1 MISGRIVWR
10 CRRSD
15 IIISKGWKGSRKELH
30 KKRIARRDRCMLGK
44 LAAACIAVCVAGA
57 VQGNGNAVYAQGTGT
72 AKIHFLTFEGNTE
85 GVLLESRDANGNPVF
100 GMINSGEDWDYP
112 KGDNARYPL
121 RSGIVINEGYDQ
133 EVRDYL
139 TKMGVNKHNF
149 QFYIATHPHSD
160 HIGTADLVIREFQPQ
175 NLYIMPYDD
184 SMIDTSQT
192 EVHLWDNQ
200 YVYDQALE
208 AAEEVGTN
216 VIQDINDR
224 NSAFSLGSFQIQIV
238 NYDPSYQN
246 QKTYDANWF
255 CLGVIAQA
263 NGNTAFLTSDMCD
276 DDGDLTRVMQ
286 NYPQA
291 NNLEVLEAN
300 HHGSFDSMTDAFVE
314 AASPDVMIQP
324 GAFSNLKTSRVNLIG
339 SLNTRLF
346 SLPSYTEQDAV
357 VVELGTDQV
366 TTSADESFR
375 IYTDA
380 DGHLRA
386 YQDGLWCRGLFEQNG
401 VQYYAK
407 ENGILAVNEDIYDE
421 ETNRTYHADQNGHV
435 TMIGG
440 WVTENGQKYYVDENN
455 NYKKGWLEVS
465 GNRYYLDPRTGAMQT
480 GWVIDNG
487 QWYLMSEEDGRMLK
501 GWQKVGVDWYYLD
514 ENTGVMQK
522 NCWIQDPA
530 SGVVYWLRDWGGRAY
545 SMTTRI
551 DGYSIRFDGDGKV
564 IGPTWIRYNG
574 TWGYLSNGQ
583 LSHGW
588 VKDGIDWY
596 YFNEDGTMKT
606 NELCTIDGN
615 IYYFRDWGGMQYNA
629 WYQNPSDGNW
639 YYLRDWGAALNTGWN
654 YIDENWYYFDP
665 DCTMKKDELC
675 RIGND
680 LYYFRSWGAMQY
692 NAWYQNPSDGNW
704 YYLRSWGGALNT
716 GWNYIDQNWY
726 YFNSDC
732 TMKKNEFCWLNG
744 NLYYF
749 RDWGARMHSGWYH
762 DTAAGNWYLF
772 DREGRA
778 YRNQKVRNGVDT
790 YYFNDDGTMYRGW
803 KEEGGKTY
811 YYRDWGGMA
820 YSMTI
825 TIDGVPCTFNFKGE
839 LVRRG

>member
-1 MISGRIVWR
+1 
-10 CRRSD
+10 
-15 IIISKGWKGSRKELH
+15 
-30 KKRIARRDRCMLGK
+30 MLGK

-139 TKMGVNKHNF
+139 TKMGVNKDNF

-366 TTSADESFR
+366 TTSADGSFR

-407 ENGILAVNEDIYDE
+407 ENGILTVNEDIYDE

-675 RIGND
+675 RIGNN

>member
-1 MISGRIVWR
+1 
-10 CRRSD
+10 
-15 IIISKGWKGSRKELH
+15 
-30 KKRIARRDRCMLGK
+30 MLGK

-139 TKMGVNKHNF
+139 TKMGVKKHNF

-339 SLNTRLF
+339 SLNIRLF

-366 TTSADESFR
+366 TTSADGSFR

-487 QWYLMSEEDGRMLK
+487 QWYLMSEEDGWMLK
-501 GWQKVGVDWYYLD
+501 GWQKVGIDWYYLD

-530 SGVVYWLRDWGGRAY
+530 SGVVYWLRGWGGRAY

>member
-1 MISGRIVWR
+1 
-10 CRRSD
+10 
-15 IIISKGWKGSRKELH
+15 
-30 KKRIARRDRCMLGK
+30 MLG

-366 TTSADESFR
+366 TTSADGSFR

-407 ENGILAVNEDIYDE
+407 ENGILTVNEDIYDE

-440 WVTENGQKYYVDENN
+440 WVTENDQKYYVDENN

>member
-1 MISGRIVWR
+1 
-10 CRRSD
+10 
-15 IIISKGWKGSRKELH
+15 
-30 KKRIARRDRCMLGK
+30 MLGK

-139 TKMGVNKHNF
+139 TKMGVNKDNF
-149 QFYIATHPHSD
+149 LFYIATHPHSD

-366 TTSADESFR
+366 TTSADGSFR

-401 VQYYAK
+401 VQFYAK
-407 ENGILAVNEDIYDE
+407 ENGILTVNEDIYDE

-514 ENTGVMQK
+514 ENRGVMQK

-811 YYRDWGGMA
+811 YYRDWGGMV